1 VRKRGSTECRKKR
14 KRESRGDSQEMIY
27 RERLKGETG
36 KDSENEGQDT
46 KKRQREKHKG
56 GADKS
61 VERKKERDRRRDTK
75 YNRER

>member
-1 VRKRGSTECRKKR
+1 VRKRGSIECRKKR